1 MAHENV
7 SAPGI
12 EGVPDLGARC
22 DGVAH
27 FDGGGQAPGPTVAAA
42 YVEGPGIEP
51 TEGCE
56 RYPSGT
62 HNTAEWNALI
72 LALRL
77 GLRQGVTHLTVRGD
91 STLVIRQARSEYRV
105 KAPALKPL
113 HAEAMRLAGEFE
125 HVTFEWV
132 PREQN
137 TRADA
142 LGRR

>member
-1 MAHENV
+1 MIYT
-7 SAPGI
+7 SPTC
-12 EGVPDLGARC
+12 EGVAY
-22 DGVAH
+22 

-42 YVEGPGIEP
+42 HVEGPGIAPIE
-51 TEGCE
+51 ECA
-56 RYPSGT
+56 RYPGGT

-91 STLVIRQARSEYRV
+91 SMLVIRQAGGDYRV

-113 HAEAMRLAGEFE
+113 HAEAMRLAAEFE
-125 HVTFEWV
+125 HVAFEWV
-132 PREQN
+132 PREEN
-137 TRADA
+137 TRADE